1 MAAIAEYFNWTKSIR
16 DLTKRFAAKNIT
28 LLTAEGIVDDAKD
41 VIKNLKNKDARI
53 MFVVS
58 RPDAISY
65 VLCEAYKKQYY
76 GPKYVWVFPGWYPK
90 HWYMDYIAKDINCS
104 SNQIYQVIQNYLS
117 VYQFYPINNKTTIS
131 GRSAAGF
138 QEYFHKFRNI
148 SQNDYLKGYVY
159 DSVWTLALALNQT
172 DQQLTLSGGSLLDL
186 KYQNNR
192 KMRII
197 SEMLDKTNFV
207 GITGQINF
215 NGADRESNAYIYQFL
230 GNKSDN
236 YTVQVGIYQRKL
248 DTIEWDPNQRVQW
261 LGDRVPVSHVSIET
275 ETISISIPALIA
287 FTILSGIGILF
298 CIGLIAFT
306 LNYRHDS
313 IIVFGI
319 DSGVV
324 PLITVPAFCT
334 VKIWLLC
341 IGFTFAF
348 GALFA
353 KTWRIHKIFTCKTR
367 QSVVIKDWH
376 LLTTVF
382 QLLIIDVIILLCW
395 TIIDPMQLKHLTI
408 TTQINQDESST
419 ISRQLQYYCSCNQ
432 IVVWMAIVF
441 GYKFLL
447 LLIGSFL
454 AYETRN
460 VTIPAL
466 NDTKFIGFSIYNVT
480 LLAAVGSIISFV
492 VRASPTTL
500 YVLHAILIFIC
511 STTTLMFI
519 FIPKIYQWKL
529 DRKHAEGASTGII
542 HSSVEPIGC
551 SPGSNNSSIVM
562 SRQEKKLNAELLRTR
577 LQESYK
583 HYHELKRE
591 IDAIRHQ
598 LAILDCEETLIPT
611 M

>member
-1 MAAIAEYFNWTKSIR
+1 
-16 DLTKRFAAKNIT
+16 
-28 LLTAEGIVDDAKD
+28 
-41 VIKNLKNKDARI
+41 
-53 MFVVS
+53 
-58 RPDAISY
+58 
-65 VLCEAYKKQYY
+65 
-76 GPKYVWVFPGWYPK
+76 
-90 HWYMDYIAKDINCS
+90 
-104 SNQIYQVIQNYLS
+104 
-117 VYQFYPINNKTTIS
+117 
-131 GRSAAGF
+131 
-138 QEYFHKFRNI
+138 
-148 SQNDYLKGYVY
+148 
-159 DSVWTLALALNQT
+159 
-172 DQQLTLSGGSLLDL
+172 
-186 KYQNNR
+186 
-192 KMRII
+192 
-197 SEMLDKTNFV
+197 
-207 GITGQINF
+207 
-215 NGADRESNAYIYQFL
+215 
-230 GNKSDN
+230 
-236 YTVQVGIYQRKL
+236 
-248 DTIEWDPNQRVQW
+248 
-261 LGDRVPVSHVSIET
+261 RVPVSHVSIET

-306 LNYRHDS
+306 LNYRHDRHIKLSSPRINIVSAIGCLICYFS

-367 QSVVIKDWH
+367 QSVIKDWH

-408 TTQINQDESST
+408 TTQINQDESNT

-466 NDTKFIGFSIYNVT
+466 NDSKFIGFSIYNVT

-519 FIPKIYQWKL
+519 FIPK
-529 DRKHAEGASTGII
+529 
-542 HSSVEPIGC
+542 
-551 SPGSNNSSIVM
+551 
-562 SRQEKKLNAELLRTR
+562 
-577 LQESYK
+577 
-583 HYHELKRE
+583 
-591 IDAIRHQ
+591 
-598 LAILDCEETLIPT
+598 
-611 M
+611 